1 MTKRIFSNTYRALTL
16 RNKALL
22 GAMLIVTICVGFMAA
37 LSIMQMTRFATKEN
51 DKSAQAQ
58 IESIA
63 LAIQLPMNV
72 GDFSEVQRVLDSV
85 LEGDDDLISCRV
97 YDSAGALIANAI
109 NLRTRSHSTQSA
121 LEQRTH
127 TYEQNIEPMDM
138 DLGIDFDMGF
148 GFQDEPDADVIQSE
162 DELSSFSTKLKQQ
175 NSVGRIVL
183 DRSTAS
189 IDQARQNQI
198 ASTVAIGVIICLA
211 TMLIGSYILRK
222 ELLRLTLL
230 VRASETLS
238 KGDYSHQTPDLGID
252 EIGDLGRSFEKM
264 REAIQSRG
272 RQLRE
277 LNNSLQD
284 KVEIRTQELQIAVE
298 EARSAD
304 RSKTDF
310 LANMSHEIRTPMTA
324 ILGYT
329 ELLST
334 ETISTQEREEY
345 VQTIQRNGHFLLSI
359 INDILDISKVEAG
372 KMTIERI
379 ETSIAGLIEE
389 VMSLMRVRAH
399 AKGLELNLRYAT
411 DIPVHAMIDPLRTRQ
426 ILTNL
431 IGNAI
436 KFTEQGSVDIIVGC
450 DELGGKNTSPLW
462 IEIHDTGIGMNQDQL
477 ANLFQA
483 FQQADSTMTRKHG
496 GTGLGLCISRSLA
509 LLQGGD
515 VTVESTPDQGSIFT
529 IRLDP
534 CLKPD
539 TNMTRFDGPIHIES
553 ESSVTIDT
561 TRVTMEPSNTKPLN
575 GIRILLAEDGLDN
588 QKLISHVLKKA
599 GALVTIAENGKIA
612 IDTFKACKQTE
623 EAFDLILMD
632 MQMPEMDG
640 YTATTLLR
648 EQGEKIPILALTAHA
663 MSGDRERCLDAGCD
677 DYSTKPIN
685 RAELIALCKSW
696 AGYDRRKSA

>member
-1 MTKRIFSNTYRALTL
+1 MTKRVFANTYRSLTL
-16 RNKALL
+16 SHKAML
-22 GAMLIVTICVGFMAA
+22 GAMLIIIVCVGSMAV
-37 LSIMQMTRFATKEN
+37 LSIMQMTRFATAEN
-51 DKSAQAQ
+51 DRAAQAQ

-72 GDFSEVQRVLDSV
+72 GDFAEVQRVLESV
-85 LEGDDDLISCRV
+85 LDGDADLISCGV
-97 YDSAGALIANAI
+97 FDPDGALIANAVHSVSQSQSSQS
-109 NLRTRSHSTQSA
+109 RSFNSA
-121 LEQRTH
+121 Q
-127 TYEQNIEPMDM
+127 TYEMNIELMDM
-138 DLGIDFDMGF
+138 DLGMDLGF
-148 GFQDEPDADVIQSE
+148 EDEPDSDSE
-162 DELSSFSTKLKQQ
+162 SQTEQGMLSDPINPAPSD
-175 NSVGRIVL
+175 SVGRIVL
-183 DRSTAS
+183 GRSTAS
-189 IDQARQNQI
+189 IDQARREQI
-198 ASTVAIGVIICLA
+198 TSTITIGAVICLA
-211 TMLIGSYILRK
+211 TMLIGSYILRN

-334 ETISTQEREEY
+334 EEVSEHEHNEY

-379 ETSIAGLIEE
+379 ETSVAGLVEE

-399 AKGLELNLRYAT
+399 SKGIQLNLRYAT
-411 DIPVHAMIDPLRTRQ
+411 DIPIHAMIDPLRTRQ

-431 IGNAI
+431 VGNAI
-436 KFTEQGSVDIIVGC
+436 KFTEHGSVDIVVGC
-450 DELGGKNTSPLW
+450 NELSKADKAPLW
-462 IEIHDTGIGMNQDQL
+462 IEIHDTGIGMNQDQI

-515 VTVESTPDQGSIFT
+515 VTVESIYQKGSVFT
-529 IRLDP
+529 VWLDP
-534 CLKPD
+534 CVESEVELV
-539 TNMTRFDGPIHIES
+539 RYDGPIHLEQGS
-553 ESSVTIDT
+553 TSKVDT
-561 TRVTMEPSNTKPLN
+561 TRITTEPTNAKPLD
-575 GIRILLAEDGLDN
+575 GVKILLAEDGPDN

-599 GALVTIAENGKIA
+599 GAKITVAENGKIA
-612 IDTFKACKQTE
+612 ICKYE
-623 EAFDLILMD
+623 EFEHTQNAFDLILMD

-640 YTATTLLR
+640 YTATGILR
-648 EQGEKIPILALTAHA
+648 QRGQHIPIIALTAHA

-685 RAELIALCKSW
+685 RTELIALCKSW
-696 AGYDRRKSA
+696 ADYDRRKSA